1 MTSTIIDVILVLILI
16 ACVWTGARRGL
27 VNGIAGLLVM
37 IFAIF
42 GANFVA
48 KNYSREFRP
57 ALEPFVNSF
66 VDETISKIQF
76 SGVEDTSRAGD
87 LTAEDENDPAVYTA
101 AVKCLEKIGIS
112 SSSAKN
118 LAKKASAG
126 IKSIGKDLKDSLS
139 SEVIKAL
146 CYILVFIIAFILII
160 IVFTIIGT
168 ILNLAFRMPG
178 LNAVNYALGGVL
190 GLAKGIIIV
199 CAIACVIQYTGIILK
214 PEVIAKTKVLKY
226 VMNHNLISQL
236 LGI

>member
-1 MTSTIIDVILVLILI
+1 MTSTVIDILLILILI

-57 ALEPFVNSF
+57 AFEPFVNSF

-76 SGVEDTSRAGD
+76 SGVRDESLAGD
-87 LTAEDENDPAVYTA
+87 LEEGDKTDPAVYTA
-101 AVKCLEKIGIS
+101 AVKCLQKIGIS
-112 SSSAKN
+112 SASAKN
-118 LAKKASAG
+118 IAKRASDG
-126 IKSIGKDLKDSLS
+126 IRDIGQDLKDSIS

-146 CYILVFIIAFILII
+146 CYLVVFIIAFILII
-160 IVFTIIGT
+160 IIFTIIGT

-199 CAIACVIQYTGIILK
+199 CAIACVIQYTGILLK
-214 PEVIAKTKVLKY
+214 PEVIAKTKVLKFI
-226 VMNHNLISQL
+226 MNHNLISQL